1 MSYILNP
8 SGQAW
13 LLLAFPYGNEEDAL
27 RIFGK
32 DTVDQQA
39 GDAGVFRIA
48 LAGPEYEGVAVLAR
62 VLLGPALVL
71 APGGAV
77 AFETIFWEE
86 PSAAVD
92 PRKWSVGSFKSN
104 HQLLPVF
111 LVRISA
117 SLRSDLQ
124 DEVMRLG
131 RQNSYLRSKEK
142 IRNGFDNR
150 AKEAVR
156 SRQRRLKDT
165 EKNAVMGHK
174 RVKVADSQQPETSL
188 LTVDFKSEI
197 EDDKFV
203 EFESEIGSSMVR
215 RRRGAG
221 TPGEMG
227 VESIVVKLPGG
238 KRKRQNADGTRPGG
252 LEWDDRVMLNA
263 VLLYTLS
270 HTSLKEAGSV
280 GLSFLS
286 RQALE
291 VYVKAE
297 PLGRHKSRRIDSE
310 KPMPLFKPVS
320 AASVRCG
327 TAAFELAKNE
337 EMIDYFG
344 DCHVLNAGHDS
355 TSVGPWHVQC
365 LYARGLRRVIRYTDG
380 AGTRKL
386 GAEARSMSFDLRA
399 SGDKLQTEF
408 VVTGE
413 DGKQRRTLITAPAN
427 LGAQLHQAGMW
438 YAFSRHPALTVVS
451 DGGEAGKGERAAA
464 RLNMAGQNSVGHHT
478 FLLQRAG
485 DDGFTL
491 LNKEG
496 LFVPLMEAFGYDPLS
511 GDISTRR
518 PEKERVDTIQRMF
531 KEAWRAHRNQ
541 LEAGSAADSSSSS
554 DDSEDEERVLIHD
567 GDVEASCPIEDRS
580 VASPKPIYDPL
591 SGPPVPGDPAV
602 EAMPF
607 SEFVLWDIA
616 SAYPDLDLPVKM
628 SEVSEERVA
637 AVEELV
643 SIMRDEAMRLQF
655 DSAKCKTISIAGFRS
670 LQKGKFVADDAIDL
684 VLGAMTHVLGGRFVC
699 KDGMYTTGPVS
710 PLIRSNRPTKAC
722 YVIGPQNAA
731 RLADC
736 VNRAETYAA
745 SKKSNGK
752 GDRKASRELA
762 SMVCVFQGRARNQ
775 TDEINLK
782 KIVFEAGSKL
792 FACTHLPG
800 HYVSTEVENL
810 GASTEMG
817 TVGEGGRSSESRNAV
832 TITRADSN
840 STTPQFTGC
849 MHTALHIS
857 LRASGAI
864 GPTQEVD
871 LLGLPLPPQNLPDC
885 AFFML
890 ARLESWL
897 TGEFPPP
904 EQWPFK
910 TRLMRCWTDLQAQ
923 RQLRHDGAIQDV
935 RGISLDKF
943 RQGRGQGVIIH
954 AVQALV
960 PLAMPA
966 LQRQPTKHALAP
978 FWERAIGDL
987 PNAERQR
994 RLNKRKELKQQV
1006 MDQVVKEASKLAEK
1020 AYVKEERPMPKQ
1032 LCTTGPV
1039 MASASAPLGAQ
1050 GKWEE
1055 TYADLVQSASS
1066 RPSMGQNPCRYFL
1079 MAERDKRGET
1089 GEAAQSVASEP
1100 SGEQDETSGA
1110 GQRGASGASG
1120 PTEGRAGGDVQ

>member
-1 MSYILNP
+1 
-8 SGQAW
+8 
-13 LLLAFPYGNEEDAL
+13 
-27 RIFGK
+27 
-32 DTVDQQA
+32 
-39 GDAGVFRIA
+39 
-48 LAGPEYEGVAVLAR
+48 
-62 VLLGPALVL
+62 
-71 APGGAV
+71 
-77 AFETIFWEE
+77 
-86 PSAAVD
+86 
-92 PRKWSVGSFKSN
+92 
-104 HQLLPVF
+104 
-111 LVRISA
+111 
-117 SLRSDLQ
+117 
-124 DEVMRLG
+124 
-131 RQNSYLRSKEK
+131 
-142 IRNGFDNR
+142 
-150 AKEAVR
+150 
-156 SRQRRLKDT
+156 
-165 EKNAVMGHK
+165 MGHK

-238 KRKRQNADGTRPGG
+238 KRKRQHADGTRPGG

-485 DDGFTL
+485 DDGFML

-616 SAYPDLDLPVKM
+616 SAAQC
-628 SEVSEERVA
+628 VS
-637 AVEELV
+637 
-643 SIMRDEAMRLQF
+643 
-655 DSAKCKTISIAGFRS
+655 
-670 LQKGKFVADDAIDL
+670 
-684 VLGAMTHVLGGRFVC
+684 
-699 KDGMYTTGPVS
+699 
-710 PLIRSNRPTKAC
+710 
-722 YVIGPQNAA
+722 
-731 RLADC
+731 
-736 VNRAETYAA
+736 
-745 SKKSNGK
+745 
-752 GDRKASRELA
+752 
-762 SMVCVFQGRARNQ
+762 
-775 TDEINLK
+775 
-782 KIVFEAGSKL
+782 
-792 FACTHLPG
+792 
-800 HYVSTEVENL
+800 
-810 GASTEMG
+810 
-817 TVGEGGRSSESRNAV
+817 
-832 TITRADSN
+832 
-840 STTPQFTGC
+840 
-849 MHTALHIS
+849 
-857 LRASGAI
+857 
-864 GPTQEVD
+864 
-871 LLGLPLPPQNLPDC
+871 
-885 AFFML
+885 
-890 ARLESWL
+890 
-897 TGEFPPP
+897 
-904 EQWPFK
+904 
-910 TRLMRCWTDLQAQ
+910 
-923 RQLRHDGAIQDV
+923 
-935 RGISLDKF
+935 
-943 RQGRGQGVIIH
+943 
-954 AVQALV
+954 
-960 PLAMPA
+960 
-966 LQRQPTKHALAP
+966 
-978 FWERAIGDL
+978 
-987 PNAERQR
+987 
-994 RLNKRKELKQQV
+994 
-1006 MDQVVKEASKLAEK
+1006 
-1020 AYVKEERPMPKQ
+1020 
-1032 LCTTGPV
+1032 
-1039 MASASAPLGAQ
+1039 
-1050 GKWEE
+1050 
-1055 TYADLVQSASS
+1055 
-1066 RPSMGQNPCRYFL
+1066 
-1079 MAERDKRGET
+1079 
-1089 GEAAQSVASEP
+1089 
-1100 SGEQDETSGA
+1100 
-1110 GQRGASGASG
+1110 
-1120 PTEGRAGGDVQ
+1120 